1 MQAKFVY
8 ESIKDILR
16 SKSEE
21 DIMDSIEDL
30 SPNQLLIQSSNV
42 GFLPGVKKA
51 LEMGANVHT
60 LDDSPLRLASE
71 NGHTNV
77 VEILLKNHADIHANN
92 DWPLRWASASAD
104 NHLDVV
110 KLLLKYGA
118 NAHAQDVMLQ

>member
-1 MQAKFVY
+1 
-8 ESIKDILR
+8 
-16 SKSEE
+16 
-21 DIMDSIEDL
+21 
-30 SPNQLLIQSSNV
+30 
-42 GFLPGVKKA
+42 
-51 LEMGANVHT
+51 MGANVHT

-92 DWPLRWASASAD
+92 DWPLRFASASAD

-118 NAHAQDVMLQ
+118 NVHAQDDYALRYASINCHYDIVKLLKKYM

>member
-1 MQAKFVY
+1 
-8 ESIKDILR
+8 
-16 SKSEE
+16 
-21 DIMDSIEDL
+21 
-30 SPNQLLIQSSNV
+30 
-42 GFLPGVKKA
+42 
-51 LEMGANVHT
+51 MGANVHT